1 MEKPF
6 SASPVQNRPKS
17 RSNPAC
23 QVFSLPFLQNR
34 NTGRNFGSQGG
45 VHSKRKRPQD
55 VIPTVF
61 AASYI
66 FFIPFSSTNR
76 TFPGRLFFQ
85 PENHPAIIE
94 RAIFERVQEEVSQRN
109 SKRKVKEISTKTELG
124 RYSSKY
130 PLTDLLFCGKCGA
143 PHRRTTWS
151 KNSKKKIVWRCISRL
166 DYGTKYCKESPSIE
180 ESLLQNAIATTITKK
195 AQTEGA
201 NILKTENQCFFAT
214 GLLL

>member
-1 MEKPF
+1 MCEILKKLGAVGVAVRCRPSRGCF
-6 SASPVQNRPKS
+6 ATPALIPASKIGGISTPILKKVILRKSCQNRPKS

-23 QVFSLPFLQNR
+23 RVFSPTFSAKPQHGPKFWL
-34 NTGRNFGSQGG
+34 TGG

-151 KNSKKKIVWRCISRL
+151 KNSKKKIV
-166 DYGTKYCKESPSIE
+166 
-180 ESLLQNAIATTITKK
+180 
-195 AQTEGA
+195 
-201 NILKTENQCFFAT
+201 
-214 GLLL
+214 